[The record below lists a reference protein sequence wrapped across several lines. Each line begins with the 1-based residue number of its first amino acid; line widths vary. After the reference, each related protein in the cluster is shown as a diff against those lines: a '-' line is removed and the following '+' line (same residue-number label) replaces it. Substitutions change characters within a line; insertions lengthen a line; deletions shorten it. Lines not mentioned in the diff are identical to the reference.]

1 MLKSDVD
8 AHRLYK
14 DSVIEEGRRLLDS
27 SQPSDLDE
35 CHIAEQDFNRAIE
48 DLTNDWT
55 ELEQSIADRQAK
67 LTLSDIAQQ
76 VCSFLDL
83 LRYEMQWITIC
94 NLYYIILLDYVLF
107 VYNGNQ
113 YQYIY
118 SKTFKTITFLNI
130 FIITLMNVYIFIYI

>member
-76 VCSFLDL
+76 VCLFMNL
-83 LRYEMQWITIC
+83 LRNE
-94 NLYYIILLDYVLF
+94 
-107 VYNGNQ
+107 
-113 YQYIY
+113 
-118 SKTFKTITFLNI
+118 K
-130 FIITLMNVYIFIYI
+130 